1 MQKQDRP
8 PIAGPPAPLTDQ
20 YDQGISLALK
30 APFDKQSD
38 QPETTSKSREPNR
51 SIVNSSGPDSFV
63 CFKSQA
69 PYGTSTGTLTL
80 RYLTDSCVPES
91 KVSSRYSRRY
101 QNKENI
107 P

>member
-38 QPETTSKSREPNR
+38 QPETTSKSRKPNR
-51 SIVNSSGPDSFV
+51 SIVDSSGPDSLFA
-63 CFKSQA
+63 S
-69 PYGTSTGTLTL
+69 
-80 RYLTDSCVPES
+80 
-91 KVSSRYSRRY
+91 SSRHRTALV
-101 QNKENI
+101 QVH
-107 P
+107 